1 MTIVLITHI
10 ILMSISLVT
19 TTGLVVAS
27 LLNKTPTNIVRRIN
41 LVLTLI
47 GIVLGA
53 GLLIHQPIGSR
64 CIELT
69 AYVLAF
75 GVAYHFIEAHSRVT
89 TAATE
94 QV

>member
-10 ILMSISLVT
+10 ILMSVSLIA
-19 TTGLVVAS
+19 TTGLVIVA
-27 LLNKTPTNIVRRIN
+27 LFGKTSPNIVRRIN

-47 GIVLGA
+47 GIALGA

-64 CIELT
+64 CVELT
-69 AYVLAF
+69 AYILAF
-75 GVAYHFIEAHSRVT
+75 GIAYHFIEARSHVT
-89 TAATE
+89 VVATE